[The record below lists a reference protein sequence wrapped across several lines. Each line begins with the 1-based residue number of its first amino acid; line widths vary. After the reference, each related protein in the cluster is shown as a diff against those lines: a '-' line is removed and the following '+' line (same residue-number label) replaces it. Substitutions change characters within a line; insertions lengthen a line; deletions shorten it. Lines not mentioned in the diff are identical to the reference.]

1 MPPPPFF
8 CFLVAINSFE
18 GVIYINLRVVKEQ
31 LTSDKLGEEI
41 GIADDNYVMVTTPS
55 AKTNNT
61 TNATKGNDDNN
72 KDGVMA

>member
-1 MPPPPFF
+1 M
-8 CFLVAINSFE
+8 
-18 GVIYINLRVVKEQ
+18 KEQ

-55 AKTNNT
+55 GAKTNNPD
-61 TNATKGNDDNN
+61 NADNNN

>member
-1 MPPPPFF
+1 M
-8 CFLVAINSFE
+8 LRLYSFE

-61 TNATKGNDDNN
+61 TNAAKGNDDNT

>member
-1 MPPPPFF
+1 M
-8 CFLVAINSFE
+8 
-18 GVIYINLRVVKEQ
+18 KEQ

-61 TNATKGNDDNN
+61 NAAKANDDNN

>member
-1 MPPPPFF
+1 MS
-8 CFLVAINSFE
+8 LYQRFE

-41 GIADDNYVMVTTPS
+41 GLAEDNYVMVTTGNNDNK
-55 AKTNNT
+55 KTE
-61 TNATKGNDDNN
+61 GDDK